1 MLKIGLL
8 GYGVMG
14 KLLEELAQKMGC
26 QVVCKIDPVLG
37 VELKEENLQDA
48 QVIIDF
54 TLGSCAVEN
63 ARKVCQ
69 WGKKIVVGATGFDLQ
84 ELKKIKGDII
94 YASNFSVGVNLF
106 MKIVAEAAKLFDK
119 VEEYDVCGL
128 EYHHNRK
135 IDSPSGTGVSL
146 AEILLKNMSR
156 KSELA
161 IERADGKIKPEEL
174 HFASVRC
181 GDIPGTHL
189 INFDSTADSVELKH
203 TARSRKGFAL
213 GALRAAR
220 FISGKS
226 GFYRFEDVFDEIL
239 ALQI

>member
-14 KLLEELAQKMGC
+14 RLLDELSESMDCK
-26 QVVCKIDPVLG
+26 VVAKIDPVLG
-37 VELKEENLQDA
+37 VELKRENLHEA
-48 QVIIDF
+48 EVVIDF
-54 TLGSCAVEN
+54 SLGSCVVEN
-63 ARKVCQ
+63 ARQVCK

-106 MKIVAEAAKLFDK
+106 MRVVESAAKLFDK
-119 VEEYDVCGL
+119 VKDYDVCGV
-128 EYHHNRK
+128 EYHHRRK
-135 IDSPSGTGVSL
+135 IDSPSGTAQNI
-146 AEILLKNMSR
+146 AEVLLKNISSKKKLMLDR
-156 KSELA
+156 VEG
-161 IERADGKIKPEEL
+161 RIKPDEL

-189 INFDSTADSVELKH
+189 IDFDSTADTIELRH
-203 TARSRKGFAL
+203 TARNRKGFAL
-213 GALRAAR
+213 GALRAAK
-220 FISGKS
+220 FLADNK

-239 ALQI
+239 GLQN

>member
-1 MLKIGLL
+1 MLKIGLV

-14 KLLEELAQKMGC
+14 KLLDDLAQSMGC
-26 QVVCKIDPVLG
+26 EVVARIDPVLG
-37 VELKEENLQDA
+37 VSLEEENLKDA
-48 QVIIDF
+48 EVVIDF

-63 ARKVCQ
+63 ARKVCS

-84 ELKKIKGDII
+84 ELKKIEGDII

-106 MKIVAEAAKLFDK
+106 IKVVAQAAKIFDK
-119 VEEYDVCGL
+119 VAEYDVCGL

-135 IDSPSGTGVSL
+135 VDSPSGTAKSL
-146 AEILLKNMSR
+146 AEILLENLSG
-156 KSELA
+156 KSKLVVDRVE
-161 IERADGKIKPEEL
+161 GKIEPTEL

-189 INFDSTADSVELKH
+189 IDFDSSADSIELKH
-203 TARSRKGFAL
+203 TARNRKGFAL
-213 GALRAAR
+213 GALRAAV
-220 FISGKS
+220 FLAQKK

-239 ALQI
+239 SLQN

>member
-14 KLLEELAQKMGC
+14 RLLDDLAESMGC
-26 QVVCKIDPVLG
+26 EVVAKIDPALG
-37 VELKEENLQDA
+37 VSLKRENLHDA
-48 QVIIDF
+48 EVVIDF

-63 ARKVCQ
+63 ARQVCQ

-84 ELKKIKGDII
+84 ELKKVKGDII

-106 MKIVAEAAKLFDK
+106 IKIVESAAKLFDK
-119 VEEYDVCGL
+119 VKDYDVCGV
-128 EYHHNRK
+128 EYHHQRK
-135 IDSPSGTGVSL
+135 VDSPSGTAKSI
-146 AEILLKNMSR
+146 AEVLLKNLSSKNKLMIDR
-156 KSELA
+156 VE
-161 IERADGKIKPEEL
+161 GKIKPEEL

-189 INFDSTADSVELKH
+189 IDFDSSADTIELKH

-213 GALRAAR
+213 GALRAAI
-220 FISGKS
+220 FLAKNK

-239 ALQI
+239 GLQN